1 MMGHKADALDV
12 VIVGAGPVGLMC
24 AYLARLCGL
33 SAAVLDQSAEPLKV
47 GRADALN
54 ARTLQLLEIAGLFE
68 DLYPLGKPCNTSSV
82 WSKGRFVSRQSSWWD
97 ELEGCFHKHFL
108 MIGQAF
114 VERLLDTRLREAG
127 AEARRNATVVDV
139 RLTDAE
145 GCLTTLASGETLRSR
160 FVIGADGARSLVRR
174 LFEVPFEVTRPQIVW
189 AVIDGVIDTDFPKAP
204 EIIVFQADTSDVAW
218 IPREGDI
225 DRFYVRMDTRD
236 FTLEEAIAKINRAM
250 QPHSLRFKEITWSS
264 RFSVKESV
272 AERFAIQDRVFLAGD
287 ACHIHSVNGGQ
298 GLNTGLGDAFNLIW
312 KIHAVLKLGAPI
324 ELLRTYEQE
333 RKPVALSVVETSGE
347 LVRSTRYSKSGTH
360 AEDYVRIVERR
371 AGYVTGMGIRYG
383 DGPGWVGTRLHDF
396 EVDAEVGSGR
406 ERTRIYSLLDYSRFT
421 LLVFGDAKAEIP
433 APGFVKVVRIGAG
446 SAPYSDQ
453 LILVRPDGY
462 IAGVAPLEPGEIRSL
477 IAKLLCNP

>member
-1 MMGHKADALDV
+1 
-12 VIVGAGPVGLMC
+12 
-24 AYLARLCGL
+24 
-33 SAAVLDQSAEPLKV
+33 
-47 GRADALN
+47 
-54 ARTLQLLEIAGLFE
+54 
-68 DLYPLGKPCNTSSV
+68 
-82 WSKGRFVSRQSSWWD
+82 
-97 ELEGCFHKHFL
+97 
-108 MIGQAF
+108 
-114 VERLLDTRLREAG
+114 
-127 AEARRNATVVDV
+127 
-139 RLTDAE
+139 
-145 GCLTTLASGETLRSR
+145 
-160 FVIGADGARSLVRR
+160 
-174 LFEVPFEVTRPQIVW
+174 
-189 AVIDGVIDTDFPKAP
+189 
-204 EIIVFQADTSDVAW
+204 
-218 IPREGDI
+218 
-225 DRFYVRMDTRD
+225 
-236 FTLEEAIAKINRAM
+236 
-250 QPHSLRFKEITWSS
+250 
-264 RFSVKESV
+264 
-272 AERFAIQDRVFLAGD
+272 
-287 ACHIHSVNGGQ
+287 
-298 GLNTGLGDAFNLIW
+298 
-312 KIHAVLKLGAPI
+312 VLKLGAPI